1 MGLCCCKRDNQDD
14 DRLLNGVPR
23 ETMMELEG
31 MKLSVLKKRAA
42 EVGADA
48 RALEEADDAE
58 TKEDTKAIVIALII
72 EQEAIKGQAAETNH
86 LGMQRLSG
94 RRSGRDTVVR
104 TSWDDP
110 LQGNKYEVD
119 TMPLN
124 LQTQS
129 VIVVSCPE
137 MGSLQAN
144 NNPPYDQHVMDFL
157 SELQARGL
165 VTVGFDRAG

>member
-72 EQEAIKGQAAETNH
+72 EQEANKVQVAETNH
-86 LGMQRLSG
+86 LGMPRLMSG
-94 RRSGRDTVVR
+94 RVVR
-104 TSWDDP
+104 TSENDP

-119 TMPLN
+119 TMPLIN
-124 LQTQS
+124 FQVQS

-144 NNPPYDQHVMDFL
+144 NSPPYDQHVMDFL
-157 SELQARGL
+157 SKLQAQGL